1 MACRRCRIG
10 DLAKERSE
18 FGVGWATHGWPGL
31 LEKWGDAGLSGLSG
45 LGAGQGNLRLEVGLV
60 SKRLT
65 PVSKLCRFERGSQLF
80 VRAEGP

>member
-18 FGVGWATHGWPGL
+18 FGVGWATHGWPGI
-31 LEKWGDAGLSGLSG
+31 LEKWGDAGLSGLR
-45 LGAGQGNLRLEVGLV
+45 AEQDNLRLEGGLV
-60 SKRLT
+60 SRTLT
-65 PVSKLCRFERGSQLF
+65 LASELCRFEGGSQLL